1 MHIVARIRGGISCHD
16 KKWPKTSRF
25 IFKVKIAR
33 CQKKTEREMFK
44 SRFVLFCST
53 LLFQPLCDRLAT
65 MTSRMKKKRK
75 IFNTTGTDGSFVVL
89 LFTTCFKHMSFHT
102 PIPTGLFWGF
112 FPFFFCDR
120 SKRKFL
126 FFRRT
131 KKSSDVVR
139 VNMMK
144 SGD

>member
-1 MHIVARIRGGISCHD
+1 M
-16 KKWPKTSRF
+16 PKT
-25 IFKVKIAR
+25 
-33 CQKKTEREMFK
+33 TEREMFK

-112 FPFFFCDR
+112 FP
-120 SKRKFL
+120 L
-126 FFRRT
+126 FFLRSVKTEIILFQAHHKVFRRGPRKYDEFRGLGGVGEEGKIDSPT
-131 KKSSDVVR
+131 PSYIPLAKIFHFESFF
-139 VNMMK
+139 
-144 SGD
+144 